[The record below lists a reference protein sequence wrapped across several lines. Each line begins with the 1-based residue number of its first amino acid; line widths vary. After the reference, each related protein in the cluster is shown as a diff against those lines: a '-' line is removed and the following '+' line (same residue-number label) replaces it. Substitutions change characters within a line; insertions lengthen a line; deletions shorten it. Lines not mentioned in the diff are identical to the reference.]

1 MRKLNKFQ
9 SFIYSNSYEIV
20 CITET
25 WLSDAVFDNEIIP
38 KNYSIYR
45 KDRKSRG
52 GGVLVAISDSISS
65 NLIPSPNTLELIAVS
80 INRGVS
86 FVLCCIYIAPNS
98 DSVYCNSLL
107 LYLHQLINSYTHT
120 VLVGDFNVPDINW
133 GSLTGTS
140 SFSISFCDFVFQH
153 NLTQFVNQPTH
164 IKGNI
169 LDLVFTNSD
178 ELIHNLHVFSPCHSL
193 FSDHSII
200 SFHLQTAKLVLPSVK
215 PRFVFDF
222 PKANLDGLYM

>member
-1 MRKLNKFQ
+1 M
-9 SFIYSNSYEIV
+9 
-20 CITET
+20 
-25 WLSDAVFDNEIIP
+25 
-38 KNYSIYR
+38 
-45 KDRKSRG
+45 
-52 GGVLVAISDSISS
+52 
-65 NLIPSPNTLELIAVS
+65 
-80 INRGVS
+80 
-86 FVLCCIYIAPNS
+86 
-98 DSVYCNSLL
+98 
-107 LYLHQLINSYTHT
+107 
-120 VLVGDFNVPDINW
+120 VGDFNVLDINW

-140 SFSISFCDFVFQH
+140 SSISFCDFVFQH

-178 ELIHNLHVFSPCHSL
+178 ELIHNLHVSSPCHSL

-222 PKANLDGLYM
+222 PKANLDGLCEFLLEFDFDSCFTSDDVEGIWSTIKQAIQSKNQILSVSSMVYT